1 MGINNNDRKSLFNEN
16 KNNNFER
23 IKING
28 LEIIIA
34 DDYEQ
39 MSQFGADQIFNNLKN
54 KEDLLICTATG
65 STPTRAYDLLAAK
78 FDSNPEVFDKI
89 RMIKLDEGGGI
100 PGDDTA
106 TCETYLQKHLVAPLN
121 IDSDRFISFES
132 NPDNPEQEIKQV
144 AKKLDQEGDIDLCIL
159 GMGVNGHLGFNEP
172 ASFLKPNAHVAELA
186 DTTKKHTMA
195 QEAQHEI
202 KYGLTLGMSD
212 IMRSKKIILL
222 VNGEHKQ
229 ESFRQFLSGK
239 ITSQFP
245 ASMLC
250 MHPNVTVFCD
260 REAVPDISKLK
271 KRN

>member
-1 MGINNNDRKSLFNEN
+1 MGINNKTKHFFNEN

-39 MSQFGADQIFNNLKN
+39 MSQFGADRIFNDLKN
-54 KEDLLICTATG
+54 KQDLLICTATG
-65 STPTRAYDLLAAK
+65 STPTRAYDLLSEK
-78 FDSNPEVFDKI
+78 FDSSPEIFDKLRI
-89 RMIKLDEGGGI
+89 IKLDEWGGI
-100 PGDDTA
+100 PDDDPA
-106 TCETYLQKHLVAPLN
+106 TCETYLQKHLVTPLN
-121 IDSDRFISFES
+121 IGSNRFISFES
-132 NPDNPEQEIKQV
+132 NPNNPEQEIKRV
-144 AKKLDQEGDIDLCIL
+144 AKKLEQEGDIDLCIL

-172 ASFLKPNAHVAELA
+172 AASLKPNAHIAELA

-202 KYGLTLGMSD
+202 KYGLTLGMND
-212 IMRSKKIILL
+212 IMHSKKIILL
-222 VNGEHKQ
+222 VNGAHKQ
-229 ESFRQFLSGK
+229 EPFEQFLSGK

-250 MHPNVTVFCD
+250 MHPNVTVLCD
-260 REAVPDISKLK
+260 GEVVPDVSKIK
-271 KRN
+271 KI